1 MEERKSNFD
10 IHFTP
15 IATELG
21 RLVYAWNELHE
32 HLGHLFDLVV
42 SPKGPRG
49 TALAAWRA
57 VENDRTQR
65 TMLRYAVEHAA
76 SRLDKAL
83 VGEILWVLE
92 RANSLAEHR
101 NNAIHSPYAI
111 VTTQGKTEI
120 LPLDFFGNPRARKLG
135 GKHLVSEFQW
145 CYACSQTLSGYAIR
159 LVAILDTG
167 SALPERPKLPDR
179 LPKQKS

>member
-1 MEERKSNFD
+1 MAGRKSNFE

-32 HLGHLFDLVV
+32 HLGHLFDFVV
-42 SPKGPRG
+42 SPKGPG

-57 VENDRTQR
+57 VESDRTQR

-76 SRLDKAL
+76 SRLEKA
-83 VGEILWVLE
+83 VVDEIFWVLE
-92 RANSLAEHR
+92 KANSLAEDR

-111 VTTQGKTEI
+111 FTQAEG
-120 LPLDFFGNPRARKLG
+120 
-135 GKHLVSEFQW
+135 
-145 CYACSQTLSGYAIR
+145 
-159 LVAILDTG
+159 
-167 SALPERPKLPDR
+167 
-179 LPKQKS
+179 